1 MTNPFAKLEVPFTDE
16 ALSVEMHKKWVWPFY
31 LKRPHTSEFGEA
43 LRAQFGEIDEALV
56 VRLLSSRNWRPRIV
70 GGYLAAAANL
80 VGLEEHLGRLFLRS
94 DACYAGRGYCQAITR
109 FNTPASVSVLRQYLD
124 YYLEKH
130 EYYFEQGEAMAA
142 LTHLDAMNGTA
153 LSREYEERWV
163 RFIVGKNWE
172 LPRIIE
178 RFERDRLALASPT
191 RST

>member
-1 MTNPFAKLEVPFTDE
+1 MASPFAKLEVPFVDE
-16 ALSVEMHKKWVWPFY
+16 ALSVETHKTWVWPFY
-31 LKRPHTSEFGEA
+31 LKRPHTNEFREA
-43 LRAQFGEIDEALV
+43 LHAQFDEIDEALV

-142 LTHLDAMNGTA
+142 LTHLDAENGTA
-153 LSREYEERWV
+153 LSREYDERWARYV
-163 RFIVGKNWE
+163 EGKGWE
-172 LPRIIE
+172 LPRIVE
-178 RFERDRLALASPT
+178 RFERDRIALCRP
-191 RST
+191 